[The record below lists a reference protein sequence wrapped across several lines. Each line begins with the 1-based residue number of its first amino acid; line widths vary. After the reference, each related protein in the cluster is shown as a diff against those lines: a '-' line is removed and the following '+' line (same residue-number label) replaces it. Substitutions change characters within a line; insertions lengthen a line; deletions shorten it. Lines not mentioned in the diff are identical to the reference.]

1 MNSSRR
7 AELLIYLL
15 VRAPHALLRD
25 GARAGIQDWSRGAL
39 RTLATDW
46 SEEEREDVAQQ
57 FAALVARLLQSGMVA
72 AADRGLMFR
81 IPPEFSVPP
90 LAVDEL
96 RAERERLLSELRR
109 LNRQLG
115 GATDS
120 YQLDLRF
127 ETASLVARTE
137 PVLPAV
143 YGSLTS
149 FLSEAGPGALGN
161 DAVARLLTRDTGA

>member
-7 AELLIYLL
+7 AELLLYLL

-39 RTLATDW
+39 QTLATDW
-46 SEEEREDVAQQ
+46 RDEERKDVAEQ
-57 FAALVARLLQSGMVA
+57 FAVLVARLLQSGMVA
-72 AADRGLMFR
+72 AEGRGLLFR

-90 LAVDEL
+90 QAVNEL
-96 RAERERLLSELRR
+96 RVERERLLSELRR
-109 LNRQLG
+109 LDRQLG
-115 GATDS
+115 VPTDS
-120 YQLDLRF
+120 YQLNQLS
-127 ETASLVARTE
+127 EAASLVARTE

-143 YGSLTS
+143 YESLTS

-161 DAVARLLTRDTGA
+161 DAIARLLTRETGA